1 MCYQTK
7 ILKQKEELM
16 ERFNASIDALN
27 NYEPIEFCSAFEY
40 LKTPVIAK
48 ENKSPFNKL

>member
-1 MCYQTK
+1 
-7 ILKQKEELM
+7 M